1 MVKKCSRSLKMEIKW
16 FRKAAGFL
24 LLFLMPVF
32 SFIAFETITGNLQWI
47 WEERMLWN
55 ILWIAVFYMIAFAV
69 SGTSR
74 IAVPLISLLFF
85 VFAAAEAM
93 VEEFRGTPMMVWDL
107 LAVETAMTVAENYEI
122 ELTDA
127 MREMGNMLLW
137 LNLLVMIFPAQL
149 RWWKEWLIGGIGFAG
164 MAIGLVCCFYMKV
177 VPRQRL
183 EINMWEMNDTY
194 QHQGYILSTAV
205 SLKYIVKK
213 PPQGY
218 TLARLD
224 EIYERVMGEG
234 AEGAGK
240 TLYHE

>member
-1 MVKKCSRSLKMEIKW
+1 MEIKW
-16 FRKAAGFL
+16 FWKAAGFL

-47 WEERMLWN
+47 GEERMLWN

-85 VFAAAEAM
+85 VLAAAEAM
-93 VEEFRGTPMMVWDL
+93 VEVFRGTPMMVWDL

-137 LNLLVMIFPAQL
+137 LNLLVMIFPARL

-177 VPRQRL
+177 AP
-183 EINMWEMNDTY
+183 
-194 QHQGYILSTAV
+194 GAV
-205 SLKYIVKK
+205 SVKS
-213 PPQGY
+213 QG
-218 TLARLD
+218 
-224 EIYERVMGEG
+224 
-234 AEGAGK
+234 
-240 TLYHE
+240 

>member
-1 MVKKCSRSLKMEIKW
+1 
-16 FRKAAGFL
+16 
-24 LLFLMPVF
+24 
-32 SFIAFETITGNLQWI
+32 
-47 WEERMLWN
+47 MLWN

-93 VEEFRGTPMMVWDL
+93 VEEFRGPPMMVWDL

-149 RWWKEWLIGGIGFAG
+149 RDRICRDGDWAG
-164 MAIGLVCCFYMKV
+164 VL
-177 VPRQRL
+177 L
-183 EINMWEMNDTY
+183 
-194 QHQGYILSTAV
+194 L
-205 SLKYIVKK
+205 
-213 PPQGY
+213 
-218 TLARLD
+218 
-224 EIYERVMGEG
+224 YEGC
-234 AEGAGK
+234 A
-240 TLYHE
+240 